1 MHIRPLFVAV
11 FAAAALL
18 AAGCGGSSDTTSSD
32 TAASDTM
39 TTEKW
44 ADGLCSS
51 ITVWTSSLTSVVDTV
66 KGGDLSQESLTGA
79 VDAAKTAT
87 DTFTT
92 SLAGLGK
99 PDSEAGQQAKDS
111 VDQLATDIRA
121 DMTKIEDAVAGATDV
136 SGVLNA
142 VSVVTSTL
150 ATAGQ
155 QVSSTLTGL
164 QGAGAK
170 GELESAFKA
179 APSCQSLTGGA

>member
-1 MHIRPLFVAV
+1 MPIRPLFVV
-11 FAAAALL
+11 VIAATALL
-18 AAGCGGSSDTTSSD
+18 AAGCGGSSETATSDTT
-32 TAASDTM
+32 A
-39 TTEKW
+39 TEKW

-51 ITVWTSSLTSVVDTV
+51 ITTWTSSLTAVVDTV
-66 KGGDLSQESLTGA
+66 KGGDLSKDTLTGA
-79 VDAAKTAT
+79 VDEAKTAT
-87 DTFTT
+87 ATFTS
-92 SLAGLGK
+92 SLEGLGK
-99 PDSEAGQQAKDS
+99 PDTEAGQEAKDS
-111 VDQLATDIRA
+111 VDQLATDIKA

-164 QGAGAK
+164 QGVGAK

-179 APSCQSLTGGA
+179 APSCQSLTGGG